1 MAETHDLMGGKLHVY
16 RRQSSGYWQCS
27 TYMNG
32 RNWRISTKEDSL
44 SQAKDFAEDWYI
56 GLRGKSKA
64 GELKSG
70 KLFKQVAEQFLKE
83 YEAIVSGERNP
94 RYAESH
100 GHRLRLHLLP
110 FFGNMIVEQ
119 ITPGVVQ
126 DYRIHRMTSRLHP
139 KTGEPVRP
147 SRSTLHHDIV
157 TLRLVL
163 KTANRHGWLAYI
175 PDLTAPYRSS
185 NKIEHRAWFSPEEYK
200 QLYQATRTRAKNA
213 RASWQRKAAERL
225 HDYVLFMVN
234 TGLRPDEASRLEI
247 RDVAIVTDEATGE
260 RILEIEVRGKRGIGY
275 CKSMPGAVLPFQ
287 RTLKRVGDN
296 PTNLL
301 FGKVQRK
308 LLNTL
313 LQELGLKKDRDGN
326 PRTAYSLRHTYICL
340 RLLEGADTGAEHGL
354 DAFGLAAGIERNGNL
369 CSSSD
374 LPNLLHRVALAL
386 FGAGLKQLLRRRDDL
401 RKFRVGQFV

>member
-83 YEAIVSGERNP
+83 YEAITSGERNP

-185 NKIEHRAWFSPEEYK
+185 SKIEHRAWFSPEEYK
-200 QLYQATRTRAKNA
+200 RLYQATRARAKNA

-260 RILEIEVRGKRGIGY
+260 RILEIEVRGKRGLGY

-313 LQELGLKKDRDGN
+313 LQELGLKEDRDGN

-340 RLLEGADTGAEHGL
+340 RLLEGADIYQVAKNCRTSVEMIEKYYAVHLKNTL
-354 DAFGLAAGIERNGNL
+354 DAAAINI
-369 CSSSD
+369 
-374 LPNLLHRVALAL
+374 
-386 FGAGLKQLLRRRDDL
+386 
-401 RKFRVGQFV
+401 RKGKPPKTNENPKND

>member
-1 MAETHDLMGGKLHVY
+1 MAETHELMGGKLHVY

-70 KLFKQVAEQFLKE
+70 KMFRQVAEQFLKE
-83 YEAIVSGERNP
+83 YEVITSGERNP

-175 PDLTAPYRSS
+175 PDLSAPYRSS

-200 QLYQATRTRAKNA
+200 QLYQATRARAKSA

-260 RILEIEVRGKRGIGY
+260 RILEIEVRGKRGLGY

-313 LQELGLKKDRDGN
+313 LQELGLKEDRDGN
-326 PRTAYSLRHTYICL
+326 HRTAYSLRHTYICL
-340 RLLEGADTGAEHGL
+340 RLLEGADIYQVAKNCRTSVEMIEKHYAVHLKNTL
-354 DAFGLAAGIERNGNL
+354 DAAAINI
-369 CSSSD
+369 
-374 LPNLLHRVALAL
+374 
-386 FGAGLKQLLRRRDDL
+386 
-401 RKFRVGQFV
+401 RKGKPSKTNENPKNN

>member
-1 MAETHDLMGGKLHVY
+1 MAETHELMGGKLHVY

-70 KLFKQVAEQFLKE
+70 KMFRQVAEQFLKE
-83 YEAIVSGERNP
+83 YEVITSGERNP

-175 PDLTAPYRSS
+175 PDLSAPYRSS

-200 QLYQATRTRAKNA
+200 QLYQATRARAKSA

-260 RILEIEVRGKRGIGY
+260 RILEIEVRGKRGLGY

-313 LQELGLKKDRDGN
+313 LQELGLKEDRDGN

-340 RLLEGADTGAEHGL
+340 RLLEGADIYQVAKNCRTSVEMIEKHYAVHLKNTL
-354 DAFGLAAGIERNGNL
+354 DAAAINI
-369 CSSSD
+369 
-374 LPNLLHRVALAL
+374 
-386 FGAGLKQLLRRRDDL
+386 
-401 RKFRVGQFV
+401 RKGKPSKTNENPKNN